1 VEVDRKSVIQVIPE
15 SSSPASLQYKFARRK
30 SDTMRYFGGDGMPLR
45 ILIADD
51 DVTIRHLLRRILEG
65 RPGWEVCGEAAN
77 GNDAVVQTEQLAPD
91 LAIID
96 LAMPEKNGIE
106 AAREIFSRSPLTA
119 MLLLTVQE
127 VSAELARAARDAGFR
142 GAVTKASGSEVVIAV
157 ETLLGK
163 GTFFA
168 VEGSASGPN

>member
-1 VEVDRKSVIQVIPE
+1 MGI
-15 SSSPASLQYKFARRK
+15 
-30 SDTMRYFGGDGMPLR
+30 R

-51 DVTIRHLLRRILEG
+51 DATIRHLLRRMLEE

-96 LAMPEKNGIE
+96 LAMPDKNGIE
-106 AAREIFSRSPLTA
+106 ATREIFAHSPLTT

-127 VSAELARAARDAGFR
+127 VSAELARAAREAGFR

-163 GTFFA
+163 GTFFV
-168 VEGSASGPN
+168 VEGCTGAPN

>member
-1 VEVDRKSVIQVIPE
+1 
-15 SSSPASLQYKFARRK
+15 
-30 SDTMRYFGGDGMPLR
+30 MPIR

-51 DVTIRHLLRRILEG
+51 DVTIRHLLRRILEE

-77 GNDAVVQTEQLAPD
+77 GNDAVAQTQQLAPD

-96 LAMPEKNGIE
+96 LAMPDKNGIE
-106 AAREIFSRSPLTA
+106 AAREIFAHFPLTR

-127 VSAELARAARDAGFR
+127 VSAELARAAREAGFR
-142 GAVTKASGSEVVIAV
+142 GAVTKASGNEVVVAV
-157 ETLLGK
+157 ETLLGQ

-168 VEGSASGPN
+168 VEGSAAAPS